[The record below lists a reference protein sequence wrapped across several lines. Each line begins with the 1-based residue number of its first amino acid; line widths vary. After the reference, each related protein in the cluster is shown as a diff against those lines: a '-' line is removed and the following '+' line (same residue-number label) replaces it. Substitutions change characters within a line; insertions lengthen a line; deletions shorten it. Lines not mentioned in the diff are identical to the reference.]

1 MRKFRRHNPS
11 ILEKK
16 AAGNPI
22 TAKENILKA
31 AVALKASDDD
41 LNGLKHGLVEALVRI
56 SKDER
61 PEKIL
66 GLIKP
71 PHRPKD
77 RFILKRDRIIALQYW
92 DRTNRT
98 GIKQEPIAKSIGKF
112 WGLGERRVRQIAEPL
127 NDWAMKE
134 IGRRGGLVKFTST
147 ECELIKYLKRILK
160 TKKEGN

>member
-1 MRKFRRHNPS
+1 MGTAGEGEDSMRKFRRHNPS

-77 RFILKRDRIIALQYW
+77 RFILKRDQ
-92 DRTNRT
+92 
-98 GIKQEPIAKSIGKF
+98 KF
-112 WGLGERRVRQIAEPL
+112 APKIWVAPKRQ
-127 NDWAMKE
+127 
-134 IGRRGGLVKFTST
+134 GS
-147 ECELIKYLKRILK
+147 
-160 TKKEGN
+160 KK